1 MTRQTGD
8 AYRYQTAV
16 ALAREIEDWEQWAEP
31 VASNGYASKPS
42 ERVTGAN
49 QQRDL
54 PGGPGPRGMSAAGTR
69 PDAADDATILARSL
83 AEPELFAVVYRRHA
97 PAIQRYVTRRIG
109 AQDADDVV
117 TETFLAA
124 FAQRATFRADGRD
137 CLPWLYGIAT
147 NLLGRHRRAELRRLR
162 SSAGTWAATET
173 EPFTD
178 RVDDR
183 VSAQAAKARL
193 AAALARLPASQR
205 DALLLFAWAGLPYE
219 QVAAATG
226 VPLGTVQS
234 RISRARASLRRAL
247 ADLGPAVFGLSEQ
260 PRGDLP
266 HHLPME
272 NDLERA

>member
-1 MTRQTGD
+1 MRVNNQI
-8 AYRYQTAV
+8 V
-16 ALAREIEDWEQWAEP
+16 WA
-31 VASNGYASKPS
+31 
-42 ERVTGAN
+42 
-49 QQRDL
+49 D
-54 PGGPGPRGMSAAGTR
+54 PGPLSMCAAG
-69 PDAADDATILARSL
+69 PPPDYVDDAAIMARSL

-124 FAQRATFRADGRD
+124 FTQRATFRADGRE

-162 SSAGTWAATET
+162 NSARVWAAPET

-178 RVDDR
+178 RVDDQ

-193 AAALARLPASQR
+193 ATALARLPASQR

-226 VPLGTVQS
+226 APLGTVQS
-234 RISRARASLRRAL
+234 RISRGRASLRRAL
-247 ADLGPAVFGLSEQ
+247 ADLDPALLRLPET
-260 PRGDLP
+260 PRRDLP
-266 HHLPME
+266 HPSPKE
-272 NDLERA
+272 NGLERA

>member
-1 MTRQTGD
+1 
-8 AYRYQTAV
+8 
-16 ALAREIEDWEQWAEP
+16 
-31 VASNGYASKPS
+31 
-42 ERVTGAN
+42 
-49 QQRDL
+49 
-54 PGGPGPRGMSAAGTR
+54 MSVAGT
-69 PDAADDATILARSL
+69 PPAEADDAAILARSRD
-83 AEPELFAVVYRRHA
+83 EPELFAVVYRRHA

-109 AQDADDVV
+109 VQDADDVV

-124 FAQRATFRADGRD
+124 FAQRATFRADGRE

-147 NLLGRHRRAELRRLR
+147 NLLGRHRRSELRRLR
-162 SSAGTWAATET
+162 TAALTWAAPEA

-193 AAALARLPASQR
+193 AAALAKLPASQR

-226 VPLGTVQS
+226 APLGTVQS

-247 ADLGPAVFGLSEQ
+247 ADLDPVMLRLPEKPRRDQ
-260 PRGDLP
+260 PRP
-266 HHLPME
+266 APEE

>member
-1 MTRQTGD
+1 MN
-8 AYRYQTAV
+8 
-16 ALAREIEDWEQWAEP
+16 P
-31 VASNGYASKPS
+31 ASTP
-42 ERVTGAN
+42 
-49 QQRDL
+49 
-54 PGGPGPRGMSAAGTR
+54 

-147 NLLGRHRRAELRRLR
+147 NLLGRHRRSELRRLR
-162 SSAGTWAATET
+162 SSAATWAATET

-183 VSAQAAKARL
+183 VSAQAAKGRL
-193 AAALARLPASQR
+193 AAALGRLPASQR

-247 ADLGPAVFGLSEQ
+247 ADLGPAMPGLSEQ

-266 HHLPME
+266 HRLPME